1 MVLNPVRR
9 QVVTMNNY
17 CAFSKEHNCLK
28 WTDYELTKFELEEA
42 DDLCHSN
49 WMEIQHLQDRVALLE
64 KLLRDAGIEI
74 PEEY

>member
-28 WTDYELTKFELEEA
+28 WTDYELTRYELEEA

-49 WMEIQHLQDRVALLE
+49 WIEIQHLQDRVDQLE
-64 KLLRDAGIEI
+64 QLLRNSRIEI
-74 PEEY
+74 PPEL